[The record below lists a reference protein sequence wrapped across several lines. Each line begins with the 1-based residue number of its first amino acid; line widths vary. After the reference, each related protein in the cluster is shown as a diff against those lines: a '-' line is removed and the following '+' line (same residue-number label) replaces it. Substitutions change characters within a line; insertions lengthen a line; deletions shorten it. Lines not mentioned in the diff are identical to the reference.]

1 MIRFRRR
8 GLAVLGAVV
17 LSGASVA
24 MVPAMPVS
32 AAPRA
37 LAAVGT
43 PFAQASFG
51 AYGTGS
57 EISLKAVTLGA
68 TTLAGVEQAFSA
80 NTAASGGLKGVVA
93 SPVTGALVQTDQTA
107 NNANAYGRGSGA
119 EVGLGLTTAQKNQIQ
134 LGIAEAHAAPPSGLI
149 TKTAIPLNIP
159 GLLTTGLLTGR
170 AAAAYN
176 SQFCPVG
183 QPLAYGEGEAS
194 APTSVVGSSPPV
206 VSGTGASGT
215 QAAQTTTRTDLV
227 ANADGTFGIQN
238 TVKEIITPL
247 TVNLGTALQ
256 IAVTVQGADANNPF
270 SISTFNDGEG
280 HAGVKTSNGDPVIT
294 IALKIGAAAPIT
306 LASVKRSLLAGIINP
321 LLGSSG
327 TLHNTLALLG
337 INLSVDVGATISPTA
352 TSVAYDLL
360 AINASIPAAG
370 ITVANVRVGHVESS
384 VMLPNGPIAC
394 TVPVAKVASAPTVAA
409 GNSFTWTI
417 LIPSSAAALSD
428 STCDLVHIHATDKI
442 SINSGSPSF
451 TIGTISNGGVYN
463 TSTGTI
469 TWADLGTYHPGT
481 APIQLTV
488 MVSIPANSPNGV
500 LADTANVT
508 AGLGNC
514 TGGAS
519 GEATAIGAV
528 DNAIIGGSITLIAP
542 AVTASGNNLATTGS
556 GPTLP
561 WIAVGLLVMAEGT
574 RRLLRRART
583 TS

>member
-8 GLAVLGAVV
+8 GMAVLGAVV
-17 LSGASVA
+17 LSGATVA
-24 MVPAMPVS
+24 MVPAMPAT

-194 APTSVVGSSPPV
+194 APTSVVGASPPV
-206 VSGTGASGT
+206 VSGTGAAGT

-227 ANADGTFGIQN
+227 ANADGSFGIKN
-238 TVKEIITPL
+238 TVKEIIAPL

-256 IAVTVQGADANNPF
+256 IAVTVQGTDANNPF

-280 HAGVKTSNGDPVIT
+280 HAGVTTSNSDPVIT

-321 LLGSSG
+321 LLGTGSA
-327 TLHNTLALLG
+327 LHTTLAALG
-337 INLSVDVGATISPTA
+337 INLRAAISPTA
-352 TSVAYDLL
+352 TSVAYDLVS
-360 AINASIPAAG
+360 INASIPAAG

-417 LIPSSAAALSD
+417 LIPSSASALSD

-451 TIGTISNGGVYN
+451 TIGAISKGGVYN

-469 TWADLGTYHPGT
+469 TWPDLGSYHPGD

-542 AVTASGNNLATTGS
+542 SVTASGNGLATTGS

-561 WIAVGLLVMAEGT
+561 WIAAGLLILAEGT
-574 RRLLRRART
+574 RRLLRRARP